1 MVFLSKLYVNILIN
15 DHQFWSQNLDKK
27 CPGCGVRVRRRDLK
41 RLLFPGPGSEDPGWG
56 KKNLITFIH
65 QYVKAACSLHNIQYM
80 YWPGINKEA
89 GFRIQLFIF
98 CLFSFSEAQFFLL
111 REWKALVWFTLKE
124 LGKITW
130 LKITLI
136 WIRVVFLFLIWKL
149 SKYSLYLYSFVWLIY
164 FGL

>member
-1 MVFLSKLYVNILIN
+1 MVFLSKLYVYILMN

-41 RLLFPGPGSEDPGWG
+41 RLLFPGPGSEDPGWR
-56 KKNLITFIH
+56 KRNLITFIH

-89 GFRIQLFIF
+89 GFRIQWFYLLSVKFLRGSI
-98 CLFSFSEAQFFLL
+98 FFLL

-124 LGKITW
+124 LGKRDWRDHNQING
-130 LKITLI
+130 
-136 WIRVVFLFLIWKL
+136 RL
-149 SKYSLYLYSFVWLIY
+149 SLWYE
-164 FGL
+164 